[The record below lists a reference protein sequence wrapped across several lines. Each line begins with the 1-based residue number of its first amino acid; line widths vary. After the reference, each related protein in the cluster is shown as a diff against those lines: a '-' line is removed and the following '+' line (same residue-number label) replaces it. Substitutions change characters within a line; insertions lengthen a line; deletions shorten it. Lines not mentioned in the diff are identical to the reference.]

1 MTTKS
6 PMKNQKNIEV
16 SQHHLANPVCQVDG
30 EMPSEE
36 KLLDAMQRLTGALQA
51 APTPGAV

>member
-1 MTTKS
+1 
-6 PMKNQKNIEV
+6 MKNQKNIEV

-36 KLLDAMQRLTGALQA
+36 KLLDAMQRLNGALQA